1 MQTWYECKVKY
12 LKIDQGGFERKVNDN
27 YLIDAVSF
35 TDAETRIY
43 EIMKELTRGDFQVV
57 NIKKS
62 NISEV
67 ISPDNGEWWYKAKIS
82 FVSIDE
88 EKGKE
93 KKLSNYVIIMANDIN
108 DALHQL
114 EKGLEYMLVPYVC
127 TAIQLST
134 IADVFP
140 YVPGEH
146 VKPTVKAQPVN
157 RFEEEVEEE
166 VEEEEEAEEEIE
178 EEELDDELVEGDED
192 DAENEDSED
201 EETEE

>member
-27 YLIDAVSF
+27 YLIDAVSY

-43 EIMKELTRGDFQVV
+43 DIMKELTRGDFQVM
-57 NIKKS
+57 NIKRS

-93 KKLSNYVIIMANDIN
+93 KKISNYVIIMADDIN
-108 DALHQL
+108 DALKQL

-140 YVPGEH
+140 YIPGEH

-157 RFEEEVEEE
+157 RFDEEVD
-166 VEEEEEAEEEIE
+166 EEEEAEEEVVEEEEEIE
-178 EEELDDELVEGDED
+178 EELPED
-192 DAENEDSED
+192 DSEEDETEEE

>member
-27 YLIDAVSF
+27 YLIDAVSY

-43 EIMKELTRGDFQVV
+43 DIMKELTRGDFQVM
-57 NIKKS
+57 NIKRS

-93 KKLSNYVIIMANDIN
+93 KKISNYVIIMADDIN
-108 DALHQL
+108 DALKQL

-140 YVPGEH
+140 YIPGEH

-157 RFEEEVEEE
+157 RFDEEVD
-166 VEEEEEAEEEIE
+166 EEEEAEEEVVEEEEEIE
-178 EEELDDELVEGDED
+178 EELPED
-192 DAENEDSED
+192 DSEEEETEDE

>member
-27 YLIDAVSF
+27 YLIDAVSY

-43 EIMKELTRGDFQVV
+43 DIMKELTRGDFQVM
-57 NIKKS
+57 NIKRS

-93 KKLSNYVIIMANDIN
+93 KKISNYVIIMADDIN
-108 DALHQL
+108 DALKQL

-140 YVPGEH
+140 YIPGEH

-157 RFEEEVEEE
+157 RFDEEVD
-166 VEEEEEAEEEIE
+166 EEEEAEEEVIE
-178 EEELDDELVEGDED
+178 EEEEIEEELPED
-192 DAENEDSED
+192 DSEEEETEDE

>member
-27 YLIDAVSF
+27 YLIDAVSY

-43 EIMKELTRGDFQVV
+43 DIMKELTRGDFQVM
-57 NIKKS
+57 NIKRS

-93 KKLSNYVIIMANDIN
+93 KKISNYVIIMADDIN
-108 DALHQL
+108 DALKQL

-140 YVPGEH
+140 YIPGEH

-157 RFEEEVEEE
+157 RFEEEVD
-166 VEEEEEAEEEIE
+166 EEEEAEEEVVEEEEEIE
-178 EEELDDELVEGDED
+178 EELPED
-192 DAENEDSED
+192 DSED
-201 EETEE
+201 EETEDEEETEE

>member
-27 YLIDAVSF
+27 YLIDAVSY

-43 EIMKELTRGDFQVV
+43 DIMKELTRGDFQVM
-57 NIKKS
+57 NIKRS

-93 KKLSNYVIIMANDIN
+93 KKISNYVIIMADDIN
-108 DALHQL
+108 DALKQL

-140 YVPGEH
+140 YIPGEH

-157 RFEEEVEEE
+157 RFEEEVD
-166 VEEEEEAEEEIE
+166 EEEEAEEEVVEEEEEIE
-178 EEELDDELVEGDED
+178 EELPED
-192 DAENEDSED
+192 DSEEEETEDE

>member
-57 NIKKS
+57 NIKRS
-62 NISEV
+62 NISEI

-93 KKLSNYVIIMANDIN
+93 KKLSNYVIIMADDIN
-108 DALHQL
+108 DALKQL

-127 TAIQLST
+127 TSIQLST

-146 VKPTVKAQPVN
+146 VKPTVKTQNPN
-157 RFEEEVEEE
+157 PFEEEVEDTEE
-166 VEEEEEAEEEIE
+166 VEEELEEDENKDSEDEDIDIEETEEIE
-178 EEELDDELVEGDED
+178 E
-192 DAENEDSED
+192 
-201 EETEE
+201 

>member
-27 YLIDAVSF
+27 YLIDAVSY

-43 EIMKELTRGDFQVV
+43 DIMKELTRGDFQVM
-57 NIKKS
+57 NIKRS

-93 KKLSNYVIIMANDIN
+93 KKISNYVIIMADDIN
-108 DALHQL
+108 DALKQL

-140 YVPGEH
+140 YIPGEH

-157 RFEEEVEEE
+157 RFEEEVD
-166 VEEEEEAEEEIE
+166 EEEEAEEEVIE
-178 EEELDDELVEGDED
+178 EEEEIEEELPED
-192 DAENEDSED
+192 DSEEEETEDE